1 MQNPPIN
8 HDYPARWQ
16 SGRDGAPVLAII
28 AHGTGGSDS
37 RAYLARGGDLP
48 DGSDRK
54 VSIHVLIQKDG
65 TIYRMVADERTANHA
80 GGQLVG
86 GVYSSVLTVGG
97 ATYRGAQVNRR
108 TLGFE
113 LENRQDGT
121 DPYPDAQLLA
131 MGWQIA
137 RWRSRYGYLPL
148 YRHAQIDPGRRSDP
162 KGLTVDTMEL
172 WVRRAQAEAQARTY
186 VVKAPA
192 GARVRRG
199 RTANATMLRVLAHGE
214 PWAGYETLGQRLT
227 LAGFGTSS
235 VWVCNA
241 AGECIWR
248 PLLEAVPL
256 ALEPAA

>member
-1 MQNPPIN
+1 MPVPPIN
-8 HDYPARWQ
+8 YDYPARWH
-16 SGRDGAPVLAII
+16 SGRDGAPILAIV
-28 AHGTGGSDS
+28 AHGTVGTDS
-37 RAYLARGGDLP
+37 RKYLQRGGALL

-80 GGQLVG
+80 GGVLKN

-97 ATYRGAQVNRR
+97 QTYRGHQVNRH

-137 RWRSRYGYLPL
+137 RWRSRFGPLPL
-148 YRHAQIDPGRRSDP
+148 YRHAQLDPGRRRDP
-162 KGLTVDTMEL
+162 AGLTVDAMEL

-186 VVKAPA
+186 VVKASA

-199 RTANATMLRVLAHGE
+199 RTANATVLRVLAPGE
-214 PWAGYETLGQRLT
+214 AWAGYETPGQRIALD
-227 LAGFGTSS
+227 GFGTSG

-241 AGECIWR
+241 AGECVWR
-248 PLLEAVPL
+248 PLLDEVL
-256 ALEPAA
+256 